1 MNLDQKKK
9 KKKKEGT
16 EILSSIYGNKKIRHP
31 VYFLLLE
38 HQDITGMKSSP
49 SSGKEIP

>member
-1 MNLDQKKK
+1 MMNPDQKKK
-9 KKKKEGT
+9 KKRERKFYHQSMGV
-16 EILSSIYGNKKIRHP
+16 KKIRHL

-38 HQDITGMKSSP
+38 HQDITDMKSSP